1 MIHAKRVTKTHKTN
15 LFVLPQ
21 KSRQEAKIYRLWKKF
36 KKFYI
41 LGPKWLENE
50 ALKAKKCGAKDSLVQ
65 VF

>member
-1 MIHAKRVTKTHKTN
+1 MIDAKLVTKTHKTN

-36 KKFYI
+36 RKFYI
-41 LGPKWLENE
+41 LGPQWLENE
-50 ALKAKKCGAKDSLVQ
+50 ALKPKKCGAKDSLVQ